1 MWCELLFFRSTL
13 SRIHSSWVLDAPGG
27 EISVGSLSDKRI
39 HSYTGHARHSAR
51 LCYWE
56 YFLPAHTFM
65 PSLAP
70 LRLLNDGHS
79 IPTMGLGVYR
89 VPPGNAT
96 YSAVRMAI
104 KNGYRLIDTAQ
115 AYFNERAVGN
125 AVRDSNVAREE
136 LFITTKLSSVWM
148 SHLITYNRTLALLHS
163 SLRKLGMTYVDLYL
177 IHSPRDASHRLEQW
191 RALTHAKDT
200 GLVRSIGVSDYEVAQ
215 LRELAAER
223 VPPAILQ
230 IELSPWLA
238 NVREAELRYCREHD
252 IVVQAWGVMA
262 TGSQFDDPAL
272 QRIARRHGESAA
284 NVLLG
289 WSASKGAIRVIT
301 SQNQQHQVANL
312 AFAASRRL
320 NFTDADTPDLRSL
333 AARPFYSD
341 GEEDSGVAF
350 SAVWLVISGLH
361 DTAVLLSDRLH
372 GLDASDLV
380 GMLTVGLLVWLVLLV
395 AVCVAG
401 LRCSGCTCNNLGAKT
416 YSSTYNPP
424 ARRAG
429 RKFEFGNMELH

>member
-1 MWCELLFFRSTL
+1 MGPRCSGRRDFCRKPIGQTNSQLHRTRKALGSPLLLGIFF
-13 SRIHSSWVLDAPGG
+13 A
-27 EISVGSLSDKRI
+27 
-39 HSYTGHARHSAR
+39 
-51 LCYWE
+51 
-56 YFLPAHTFM
+56 AHTFM

-70 LRLLNDGHS
+70 FVCSMTATRSLLWAWEFIVCHLATRHTLLCEWPS
-79 IPTMGLGVYR
+79 
-89 VPPGNAT
+89 NAT
-96 YSAVRMAI
+96 DSSTLR
-104 KNGYRLIDTAQ
+104 KRFQ
-115 AYFNERAVGN
+115 RRAVGN

-284 NVLLG
+284 NVP
-289 WSASKGAIRVIT
+289 WDGA
-301 SQNQQHQVANL
+301 L
-312 AFAASRRL
+312 RRE
-320 NFTDADTPDLRSL
+320 P
-333 AARPFYSD
+333 Y
-341 GEEDSGVAF
+341 E
-350 SAVWLVISGLH
+350 
-361 DTAVLLSDRLH
+361 
-372 GLDASDLV
+372 
-380 GMLTVGLLVWLVLLV
+380 
-395 AVCVAG
+395 
-401 LRCSGCTCNNLGAKT
+401 
-416 YSSTYNPP
+416 
-424 ARRAG
+424 
-429 RKFEFGNMELH
+429 